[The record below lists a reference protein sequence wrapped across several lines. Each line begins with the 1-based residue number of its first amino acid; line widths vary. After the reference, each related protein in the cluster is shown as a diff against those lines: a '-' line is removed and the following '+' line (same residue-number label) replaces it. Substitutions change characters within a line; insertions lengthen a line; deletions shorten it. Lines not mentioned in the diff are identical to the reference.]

1 MSWMRIISL
10 AVGFLAMDMLVDI
23 LMLTLWT
30 RHCNIKIII
39 QKEQADGKKEESTGG
54 TGSDD
59 DSSPADF
66 EMGEN

>member
-1 MSWMRIISL
+1 MSWIRIISL
-10 AVGFLAMDMLVDI
+10 AVGFLTMDILVDI

-30 RHCNIKIII
+30 RHANMNNSEK
-39 QKEQADGKKEESTGG
+39 KEQADGKKEESTGG

-59 DSSPADF
+59 DSSTADC